1 MCARC
6 QVVHADMKTKNVLL
20 SAGRMTAK
28 IADVGLA
35 RFMAQTHMDTK
46 SLPMGTFVY
55 AAPELLLGK
64 RSDHKVCRRRQLHER
79 PAPQQSRGRDVYEE
93 ELSTPSAT
101 AATRWQ
107 NNKIAQYTR
116 CSTCL

>member
-1 MCARC
+1 
-6 QVVHADMKTKNVLL
+6 MKTKNILL

-35 RFMAQTHMDTK
+35 RFMAHTHMDTK

-64 RSDHKVCRRRQLHER
+64 RSDHKVL
-79 PAPQQSRGRDVYEE
+79 PAS
-93 ELSTPSAT
+93 SAPP
-101 AATRWQ
+101 ARKVAT
-107 NNKIAQYTR
+107 
-116 CSTCL
+116 S